1 MGHFPFYIYI
11 TIKRD
16 HYMQITDMNK
26 ISYKPVSFGKQS
38 VNFAKFDS
46 VPDKFEKTKND
57 DEEKE
62 KKPNLFQRIK
72 HKLSSMTSQEWVNVA
87 LITSAVVSV
96 GYLVG
101 QSDGWKN
108 FSNGTKNKIK
118 NMKLPGGKE
127 FGETKFGQWL
137 FKNTVN
143 SGKLEKYNPNA
154 SGIKM
159 DDLVGDH
166 MTEAK
171 NEMLDRIRYFAD
183 PESAKKYGIKK
194 MDGILLSG
202 PPGNGKT
209 ELVKAMCNEHN
220 LTMYSTNCADLGSTY
235 QKESQTFAKNA
246 FEEVYQLGEQAK
258 KTGKPVVFFLDECD
272 AIFKNRNN
280 SHLAEDSKDT
290 VNVLLPLIQEAS
302 DHNVLLIGAS
312 NIIDGIDAAVQRPGR
327 FKNIVLENPKI
338 NDAAKIFACKFNKVP
353 KEVISQNLLQSGRIE
368 RIFMDEVNKS
378 GISREQ
384 LNSALSG
391 AKLTDMIESTKK
403 SAWVEQGTIDES
415 KIRIYIKDVLG
426 KVEKELKEAKPALPF
441 AF

>member
-1 MGHFPFYIYI
+1 
-11 TIKRD
+11 
-16 HYMQITDMNK
+16 MNK
-26 ISYKPVSFGKQS
+26 NSYKPVSFGKQS

-46 VPDKFEKTKND
+46 VPDKFEKTKKE

-62 KKPNLFQRIK
+62 KKPNLLQRIK
-72 HKLSSMTSQEWVNVA
+72 NKISSMNSQEWVNVA
-87 LITSAVVSV
+87 IITSAVVSA

-108 FSNGTKNKIK
+108 FSNGTKNQIK

-127 FGETKFGQWL
+127 LGETKFGQWL
-137 FKNTVN
+137 FNHSYKDIPME
-143 SGKLEKYNPNA
+143 KLKPDS

-159 DDLVGDH
+159 NDLVGDH

-171 NEMLDRIRYFAD
+171 NEMCDRIRYFAD

-209 ELVKAMCNEHN
+209 ELVKAMCNEYD
-220 LTMYSTNCADLGSTY
+220 LTMYSVNCSDLGSTY
-235 QKESQTFAKNA
+235 QNETQKNTKA
-246 FEEVYQLGEQAK
+246 IFENVYQLGDQAK
-258 KTGKPVVFFLDECD
+258 KTSKPVVLFLDECD

-280 SHLAEDSKDT
+280 SHVSEDNKDA
-290 VNVLLPLIQEAS
+290 VNAILDTITHAS
-302 DHNVLLIGAS
+302 EHNVLLIGAS
-312 NIIDGIDAAVQRPGR
+312 NILDNIDSAISRPGR
-327 FKNIVLENPKI
+327 FKNIHMNNPSVE
-338 NDAAKIFACKFNKVP
+338 DAAKIFACKFNKVP

-368 RIFMDEVNKS
+368 NIFMDEVNKS
-378 GISREQ
+378 GISKDKIDG
-384 LNSALSG
+384 ALSG